1 MKAIHDAMYHQPLE
15 EMNSDDEDNNN
26 KKGDDITNLNLFV
39 FQQKKNPRMRK
50 VVNQLRKRERG
61 GSAKQL
67 LLKQSPSQDHTT
79 ISSTPTCW
87 MRIVPMF

>member
-50 VVNQLRKRERG
+50 VVNQLRKRER
-61 GSAKQL
+61 
-67 LLKQSPSQDHTT
+67 
-79 ISSTPTCW
+79 
-87 MRIVPMF
+87 V